1 MAQQSRRAVRIKA
14 LVSGL
19 LLAVSLVT
27 LTVSTRSLEGV
38 PERVGLAVVSFVQRG
53 FDSVSGFFSRTATSI
68 AELRRLQESH
78 RELLAQVEALTNQQR
93 DYSVLKGE
101 NERLK
106 EQLAFSQ
113 ASGYQAQAARIVAR
127 DPENLY
133 ATFVIDKGTA
143 HGVRKNQAVVAYQNG
158 IEGLVGKVLEAS
170 RLTSVVVPVYDAT
183 TYVAARLERSRY
195 EGLAVGSGS
204 DDLPLVMKYVK
215 KRAKDEIQ
223 YGDLV
228 VTSGLQSL
236 YPQGIAVGRVTKL
249 RIFDYLTSLE
259 IELEPVL
266 DFGRIEYVFVVLGQ
280 GAEGGA
286 E

>member
-158 IEGLVGKVLEAS
+158 LEGLVGKVLEAS

-236 YPQGIAVGRVTKL
+236 YPQGIVVGRVTKL

>member
-133 ATFVIDKGTA
+133 ATLVIDKGTA

-249 RIFDYLTSLE
+249 RIFDSLTSLE

>member
-158 IEGLVGKVLEAS
+158 LEGLVGKVLEAS